1 MVGAI
6 VQRVKLHI
14 ETEVETDGRWI
25 AEIPE
30 IAGAMAYGATREDA
44 MKAAQ
49 VLALRIL
56 SDRLEHGD
64 AVPEDIS
71 HLTFEAA

>member
-1 MVGAI
+1 M
-6 VQRVKLHI
+6 KLSI
-14 ETEVETDGRWI
+14 ETEVEADGRWI

-49 VLALRIL
+49 VLASRIL
-56 SDRLEHGD
+56 SDRLEHGE
-64 AVPEDIS
+64 ALPEEIA
-71 HLTFEAA
+71 HLWFEAA